1 MELSFISI
9 YTAERRELLACG
21 FLWRDS
27 DLIVRKRRRVHG
39 HLPNKNQTAAAAACR
54 ISRDFDLNKARR
66 ISLPWRYA
74 VKFQHSYGLEQG
86 YTNTSFT
93 QSRDKWVQF
102 DYWFYLAEAIVSC
115 HRKISARHRRMLC
128 YSLWAAC
135 QSNGL
140 CPFNQ
145 LSVSLSVRLSLWW
158 IRRERCQP
166 PDPQECQGCQLHE
179 C

>member
-39 HLPNKNQTAAAAACR
+39 HLPNKNQTAAAACR
-54 ISRDFDLNKARR
+54 ISRDFDLNKAQDFFAWQICGG
-66 ISLPWRYA
+66 ISRQYMGGPGGEVL
-74 VKFQHSYGLEQG
+74 HSHISH
-86 YTNTSFT
+86 TSE
-93 QSRDKWVQF
+93 DWI
-102 DYWFYLAEAIVSC
+102 YLAEEVLSC
-115 HRKISARHRRMLC
+115 HREISARHQRMLC

-166 PDPQECQGCQLHE
+166 PDPQECQGCQLHQ